1 MATDGKPPERYL
13 SLIPEKRGTNNVPKD
28 RFLDRPE
35 KLVER
40 LAGYTPLSE
49 GFSRG
54 GSFYA
59 LSFKKRASRVR
70 VVAIK

>member
-13 SLIPEKRGTNNVPKD
+13 SLILEKRGTNNVPKD

-40 LAGYTPLSE
+40 LADSTALSE
-49 GFSRG
+49 GLSRG
-54 GSFYA
+54 GSFYTV
-59 LSFKKRASRVR
+59 SFKRRVSRVT